1 MKIGSGYFLSSS
13 KPSFQPKFRL
23 QSGVICSVSLY
34 GSPGRQKLWQE
45 LCTTQTPAGTN
56 QK

>member
-45 LCTTQTPAGTN
+45 LCTTQTLAGTY